1 MPDVAYIRRKLLE
14 GMDLSPYGI
23 FPVQLVPG
31 GKPMWAVTS
40 KVALCLTIDEA
51 LSKQGLYATLDSR
64 MPYHPNRLYIESRMY
79 ASSDPTTLKGTK
91 R

>member
-51 LSKQGLYATLDSR
+51 LSKQGLYATLDS
-64 MPYHPNRLYIESRMY
+64 PNRLYIESRMY